1 MSRQTKVALS
11 TARFAGGLAL
21 AAAAVLGISGGGCEA
36 YDGVPH
42 AIIANADKGIL
53 PDRKVPLVVEF
64 DKPVVLGTV
73 KLKVV
78 RLLVDVD
85 INAEGELGDEDTDPE
100 TELTTLVDFDGKTPD
115 ESVGGTVEQ
124 SADGRRLLITP
135 EKSFPVAEKLAV
147 LLEPGLS
154 DGSGHDYLVRERL
167 PFSYDVKLT
176 CTAAPG
182 FPSGAYFFLA
192 DVKKPIGVQVQ
203 LLAWL
208 EVDQATGHF
217 IGRFVNADRNKD
229 ASRCAPAGL
238 TCDASEACRTLPA
251 PACVAPSEKAASV
264 DEYPDYITNYELP
277 TGYAFDVKGCID
289 GADPAKRVFV
299 NIPVDVEVQSP
310 HVFLIATALTAV
322 FGEDDS
328 GVLRGAGSIVAD
340 QVLLGTADSGKA
352 EGVISARLIPDAEIP
367 KGLQKPAGAP

>member
-1 MSRQTKVALS
+1 MSRLTKVALS
-11 TARFAGGLAL
+11 TARRAGALALAL
-21 AAAAVLGISGGGCEA
+21 AAVPALGLSAGGCEA
-36 YDGVPH
+36 YEGAPR

-53 PDRKVPLVVEF
+53 ADRKVPLVVEF

-78 RLLVDVD
+78 RL
-85 INAEGELGDEDTDPE
+85 IANAEGDLGDEDTDPE
-100 TELTTLVDFDGKTPD
+100 TALDMLVDFDGTAPD
-115 ESVGGTVEQ
+115 DAVGGTVEQ
-124 SADGRRLLITP
+124 SADGRRLTVKP

-154 DGSGHDYLVRERL
+154 DGLGHDSIVRERL

-176 CTAAPG
+176 CTAAPD

-208 EVDQATGHF
+208 EVNQETGNF

-229 ASRCAPAGL
+229 PSRCAPAGL
-238 TCDASEACRTLPA
+238 MCDDSEACRTLPA

-264 DEYPDYITNYELP
+264 DEYPDYVTNYELP
-277 TGYAFDVKGCID
+277 TGYAFDVRGCID
-289 GADPAKRVFV
+289 GTDPAKMVFV

-310 HVFLIATALTAV
+310 HVFLIATALAAV
-322 FGEDDS
+322 FGEDDK
-328 GVLRGAGSIVAD
+328 GVLRGAGSIATD
-340 QVLLGTADSGKA
+340 QVILGTADSGKA
-352 EGVISARLIPDAEIP
+352 EGLISARLIPDAEIP
-367 KGLQKPAGAP
+367 KDLQKPDVKP